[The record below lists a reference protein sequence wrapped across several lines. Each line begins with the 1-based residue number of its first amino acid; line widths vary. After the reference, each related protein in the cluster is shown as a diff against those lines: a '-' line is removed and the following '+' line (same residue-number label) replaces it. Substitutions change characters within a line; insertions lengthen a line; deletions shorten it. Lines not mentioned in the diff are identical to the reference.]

1 MDGWTGFFYGMQAI
15 RKDDTATIE
24 EFDQSEHRICLGE
37 NDRYRIYFSC
47 TDMHDI
53 WTAKH
58 SSRLVQI

>member
-1 MDGWTGFFYGMQAI
+1 MAGLDFTGTGNS
-15 RKDDTATIE
+15 KDDTATIE

-47 TDMHDI
+47 TDMHDMDC
-53 WTAKH
+53 KH

>member
-1 MDGWTGFFYGMQAI
+1 MDGWTGFLRVQAI

-37 NDRYRIYFSC
+37 NDRYRIYFFRVQIC
-47 TDMHDI
+47 TT